1 MKVLLIIGIMAVYI
15 LAAVKAVSNAKD
27 YMGDDEE

>member
-1 MKVLLIIGIMAVYI
+1 MGFVLIIALVVYV